1 LLLDIFESGLL
12 GFSEDFQNSIV
23 EKGRARKEILL
34 DLELTPHLKKG
45 TEKIRALVGS
55 LADSSS
61 T

>member
-1 LLLDIFESGLL
+1 MTFLRFARFL
-12 GFSEDFQNSIV
+12 EDFQNSIV

-34 DLELTPHLKKG
+34 DLELTPHPKKG
-45 TEKIRALVGS
+45 TGKTRALVGS